1 MRSNKVEYSTD
12 DGMYYTTH
20 DAKVPFCTP
29 DFSSIKTINHC
40 FRVNND
46 KGESGIGYDIIIGR
60 DLMLYLGLTDNFKH
74 QVLQWYGATVHMKY
88 NGIFL
93 GKSDLTKRY
102 ICKVV
107 MQTAEPS
114 STQEATKKMGKED
127 LNQVAINATQL
138 YAEEITLLLGL
149 LKDFEDF
156 VGGTLGD
163 WSTEPVNLELN
174 IDSKPFNSRYYPV
187 PIINKDFFRKERKRL
202 VETGVITPVQ
212 QIQYG
217 TPLFIIPKEE
227 GTVRFITEY
236 RRINQKLVRKP
247 YP

>member
-1 MRSNKVEYSTD
+1 M
-12 DGMYYTTH
+12 
-20 DAKVPFCTP
+20 
-29 DFSSIKTINHC
+29 
-40 FRVNND
+40 
-46 KGESGIGYDIIIGR
+46 
-60 DLMLYLGLTDNFKH
+60 
-74 QVLQWYGATVHMKY
+74 
-88 NGIFL
+88 
-93 GKSDLTKRY
+93 
-102 ICKVV
+102 
-107 MQTAEPS
+107 
-114 STQEATKKMGKED
+114 KED

-156 VGGTLGD
+156 FGGTLGD

-217 TPLFIIPKEE
+217 TPLFIIPKE
-227 GTVRFITEY
+227 
-236 RRINQKLVRKP
+236 
-247 YP
+247 

>member
-1 MRSNKVEYSTD
+1 M
-12 DGMYYTTH
+12 
-20 DAKVPFCTP
+20 
-29 DFSSIKTINHC
+29 
-40 FRVNND
+40 
-46 KGESGIGYDIIIGR
+46 
-60 DLMLYLGLTDNFKH
+60 
-74 QVLQWYGATVHMKY
+74 
-88 NGIFL
+88 
-93 GKSDLTKRY
+93 
-102 ICKVV
+102 
-107 MQTAEPS
+107 
-114 STQEATKKMGKED
+114 KED

-156 VGGTLGD
+156 FGGTLGD